1 MIMWIV
7 IIALLAIGLTLK
19 IVEIVFIP
27 GTTVVGFLGLIFSI
41 AGIVI
46 GYRHFGNE
54 TGFYILITSTLITV
68 VALFYS
74 FRSNAWSRFSLKT
87 SNNSRVNEGML
98 SIMEVGEEGKTIST
112 LRPIGKAEF
121 AKGQYEVRT
130 TGDYVENGTRVRIR
144 EIQSNQ
150 IIVEPII

>member
-27 GTTVVGFLGLIFSI
+27 GTTVVGLLGLIFSI
-41 AGIVI
+41 VGIVM
-46 GYRHFGNE
+46 GYQHFGNE
-54 TGFYILITSTLITV
+54 TGFYILITVTIITV
-68 VALFYS
+68 VALFWS

-87 SNNSRVNEGML
+87 SNDGKVNEGML
-98 SIMEVGEEGKTIST
+98 ASVTVGDEGKTIST

-121 AKGQYEVRT
+121 TSGQYEVKT
-130 TGDYVENGTRVRIR
+130 TGDYLENGTPIRIR
-144 EIQSNQ
+144 EISSNQ